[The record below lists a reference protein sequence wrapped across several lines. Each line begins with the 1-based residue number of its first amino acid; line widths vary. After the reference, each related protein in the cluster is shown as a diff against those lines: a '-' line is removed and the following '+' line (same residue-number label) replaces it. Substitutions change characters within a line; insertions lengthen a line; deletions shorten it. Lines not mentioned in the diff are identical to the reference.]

1 MELFIKDDL
10 QHCQLGSLFK
20 KTTYII
26 AHFGQII
33 PSVSIKAEAG
43 VGQT

>member
-10 QHCQLGSLFK
+10 QRCQLGSLFQ
-20 KTTYII
+20 TTYII